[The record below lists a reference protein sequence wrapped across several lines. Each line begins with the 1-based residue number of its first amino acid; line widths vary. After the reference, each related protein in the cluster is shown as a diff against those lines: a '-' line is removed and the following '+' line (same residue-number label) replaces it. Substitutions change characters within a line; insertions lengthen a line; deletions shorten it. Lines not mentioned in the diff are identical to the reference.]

1 MSKGSVR
8 LPPAVLVRSAAEG
21 RAALEVAGPGGVLL
35 LSAPGAA
42 GFLGPGAWRALVAAA
57 GATSGVQD
65 RGDAPNALCCGDAAG
80 DALAGL
86 RAGCRILVL
95 HGALPAFAT
104 VSGAAAEVGALLL
117 PSRPP
122 ALDLR
127 ELDLRRPAARAKLAD
142 WLARTHDTGAML
154 R

>member
-1 MSKGSVR
+1 VSGGSVR
-8 LPPAVLVRSAAEG
+8 LPPALVVRAAAEA
-21 RAALEVAGPGGVLL
+21 RAALAVAGPGRALL

-42 GFLGPGAWRALVAAA
+42 GFLGPLSWRALVEAA
-57 GATSGVQD
+57 
-65 RGDAPNALCCGDAAG
+65 GDAPDALCCGDAAG
-80 DALAGL
+80 DALAAL

-95 HGALPAFAT
+95 DGALPGFAT
-104 VSGAAAEVGALLL
+104 LAGAAAEVGALLL
-117 PSRPP
+117 PARPP

-142 WLARTHDTGAML
+142 WLAQPHDTAAPL

>member
-1 MSKGSVR
+1 V
-8 LPPAVLVRSAAEG
+8 VLHAAAEA
-21 RAALEVAGPGGVLL
+21 RPALELAGPRGVLL

-42 GFLGPGAWRALVAAA
+42 GFLGPEAWRALVDA
-57 GATSGVQD
+57 GLRVPGPQTLCH
-65 RGDAPNALCCGDAAG
+65 APDALCCGDAAG

-95 HGALPAFAT
+95 EGSLPAFAT
-104 VSGAAAEVGALLL
+104 VAGAAAEAGALLL
-117 PSRPP
+117 PARPP

-127 ELDLRRPAARAKLAD
+127 NLDLRRPGARAKLAN
-142 WLARTHDTGAML
+142 WLAQPHDTAAPL

>member
-1 MSKGSVR
+1 MSEGSVR

-57 GATSGVQD
+57 G
-65 RGDAPNALCCGDAAG
+65 DAPDALCCGDAAG

-95 HGALPAFAT
+95 DGALPAFA
-104 VSGAAAEVGALLL
+104 VVAGAAAEVDALLL
-117 PSRPP
+117 PARPP

-127 ELDLRRPAARAKLAD
+127 DLDLRRLAARAKLAD